1 MPMIYDIRST
11 ERAQRTLSSLT
22 GVPIPIWERYLG
34 HEREYTYTDDL
45 VADVIDTHGHLPDS
59 YQNFE
64 FIYFHVTT
72 SANEC
77 LSIQQHGLLDLKRA
91 YSSQDSELKI
101 FLEERDIH
109 IDLDEKLLIYG
120 DQKFDITFHSGFRPR
135 QDTTAQACWGIGRK
149 FYYDFT
155 SCGFLSVWERS
166 PYGGQVHHRPEILSD
181 IEKLLKLQLSQE
193 WASTHEPYEIVAK
206 VSGEKIVYNGD
217 DGQSERDKVLTYL
230 TKAYWTAFGEPSEEI
245 LLIRSNVQ
253 IPPEDIIEI
262 KPLSHWK

>member
-11 ERAQRTLSSLT
+11 EHAQRTLSSLT
-22 GVPIPIWERYLG
+22 SVPTSIWERYLH
-34 HEREYTYTDDL
+34 HERDYTYIDDL
-45 VADVIDTHGHLPDS
+45 VADVIDTHGYLPDS
-59 YQNFE
+59 YQNFK

-77 LSIQQHGLLDLKRA
+77 LSIQRYGLLDLKQA
-91 YSSQDSELKI
+91 YSSPDSELKT

-109 IDLDEKLLIYG
+109 IDLEEKLLIYG
-120 DQKFDITFHSGFRPR
+120 DQTFDITFHSGFRPR
-135 QDTTAQACWGIGRK
+135 QDTIAQACWGIGRK

-181 IEKLLKLQLSQE
+181 IEKLLKLRLSQE
-193 WASTHEPYEIVAK
+193 WALTHKPYEIVAQ
-206 VSGEKIVYNGD
+206 VSGEKIVYDGD

-230 TKAYWTAFGEPSEEI
+230 TTAYLTAFGEPSEKI
-245 LLIRSNVQ
+245 LLIKNNVQ